1 MRYDELLVG
10 TRALLG
16 PAPRRPRRPRRPLGP
31 LAERAERLHFRALPL
46 RVAVHLP
53 RTQANVAHGE
63 TAMLQLLRRVPQL
76 EVTSLP
82 RPPSCCGAAGS
93 HLLEF
98 PERAAQLREAALAP
112 ARLLSSN
119 IGCRLHLAAGD
130 DATHSTT
137 QHPLSLLAQQL
148 EDRP

>member
-16 PAPRRPRRPRRPLGP
+16 PAPRRPRRPL
-31 LAERAERLHFRALPL
+31 
-46 RVAVHLP
+46 
-53 RTQANVAHGE
+53 
-63 TAMLQLLRRVPQL
+63 
-76 EVTSLP
+76 S
-82 RPPSCCGAAGS
+82 
-93 HLLEF
+93 LLEF
-98 PERAAQLREAALAP
+98 PERAVQLREAALQPLAALAP

-130 DATHSTT
+130 DATHWTT